1 MRGYCLCSSEG
12 FYHPNWRVLPSKMK
26 SFIVQ
31 NEEFYRPNRR
41 VLPSAGRVKPSKME
55 DFTRFHRPKWRVLQS
70 KMKGFTIQNEGFYH
84 PKWKVLPS
92 KIKGFT
98 IHNEEFCLQKP
109 TLFITLTGKIFA
121 KSQKFKK
128 SKSFRLFEFS
138 VFFDFSS
145 RNLLEWELFDFS
157 TFRGRKSCY
166 QPEEHTA
173 WPKLPG
179 NPRTDGGSFT
189 PSIWHYY
196 LSILHH
202 IIRIQSHDFPSSRKN
217 ASP

>member
-1 MRGYCLCSSEG
+1 
-12 FYHPNWRVLPSKMK
+12 MK

-31 NEEFYRPNRR
+31 NEEFYHPTW
-41 VLPSAGRVKPSKME
+41 RVKPSKME

-70 KMKGFTIQNEGFYH
+70 KMKGFTIQNERFYP
-84 PKWKVLPS
+84 PKWRVLPS
-92 KIKGFT
+92 TMKSFASKNPRFLSL
-98 IHNEEFCLQKP
+98 LQ
-109 TLFITLTGKIFA
+109 GKF
-121 KSQKFKK
+121 SQKVKK
-128 SKSFRLFEFS
+128 SKSFRLFEFF

-145 RNLLEWELFDFS
+145 RNLLEWELFGFS

-202 IIRIQSHDFPSSRKN
+202 IIRMQSHDFPSSRKN